1 MTNDDQDESRLKEE
15 ALMEFNYAFAEYVK
29 GMNED
34 LWHKA
39 VDFAASMTKY
49 PNVEFGQPGSTG

>member
-15 ALMEFNYAFAEYVK
+15 ALMEFNYAFAEYVR

-39 VDFAASMTKY
+39 VDFAASITKY
-49 PNVEFGQPGSTG
+49 PGVEFGQPGTTG

>member
-1 MTNDDQDESRLKEE
+1 MTHDDQDESRLKEE
-15 ALMEFNYAFAEYVK
+15 ALMEFNYAFAEYVR

-34 LWHKA
+34 LCHKA

-49 PNVEFGQPGSTG
+49 PGVEFGQPGTTG

>member
-1 MTNDDQDESRLKEE
+1 MTNDDGDIQRIKEQ

-29 GMNED
+29 GINED

-39 VDFAASMTKY
+39 VDFAASMTKF
-49 PNVEFGQPGSTG
+49 PGVEFGQPGTTG

>member
-1 MTNDDQDESRLKEE
+1 MTHDDQDESRLKEE

-49 PNVEFGQPGSTG
+49 PGVEFGQPGTTG

>member
-1 MTNDDQDESRLKEE
+1 MTNDDGDIQRIKEQ

-39 VDFAASMTKY
+39 VDFAASMTKF
-49 PNVEFGQPGSTG
+49 PGVEFGQPGTTG

>member
-1 MTNDDQDESRLKEE
+1 MTHDDENEMRVKEE
-15 ALMEFNYAFAEYVK
+15 ALMEFNYTFAEYVK

-49 PNVEFGQPGSTG
+49 PGIEFGQPGSTG

>member
-1 MTNDDQDESRLKEE
+1 MTHDDQDESRLKEE
-15 ALMEFNYAFAEYVK
+15 ALMEFNYAFAEYVR

-49 PNVEFGQPGSTG
+49 PGVEFGQPGSTG